1 MIKYDYERAAKLI
14 HACIK
19 IKDTNDE
26 LIIDPM
32 IYENGKYYMNI
43 NLNGCNCKFSCY
55 KYC

>member
-26 LIIDPM
+26 LVIDPM